1 MEAVTWMA
9 INKLE
14 DDLPRH
20 ANNREWVNRYLCDQ
34 YRHLNQLITANKQV
48 RPSVSSTAPE
58 PESLV
63 LVH

>member
-1 MEAVTWMA
+1 VTWMA

-20 ANNREWVNRYLCDQ
+20 ANSSEWVNRYLCDQ

-48 RPSVSSTAPE
+48 RSSVISRAPE
-58 PESLV
+58 SESLV
-63 LVH
+63 QVH